1 MRVCLVYHQ
10 RLGDI
15 VRILPIARHL
25 AGQGHEVFIECL
37 PQYHGIFGAVSYVK
51 PSLPEQR
58 ERQNFDRIYE
68 LEIWPNRYEDFRRS
82 GKTWGDYVF
91 GIHPEFA
98 GVHRKPEFDLI
109 EENGRL
115 EDYGLTSEVC
125 IFAPFGY
132 SQMRHFRFSDLLKE
146 CRRLASRRIVI
157 LADNAQTKALLDAG
171 VASRDIL
178 RARSQADLPRLLR
191 DAAEVF
197 AINSAPCVIAGAVRD
212 WFWHV
217 PSGCAQDDHLT
228 PASRVVTIGA

>member
-1 MRVCLVYHQ
+1 MKICLAYSQ

-25 AGQGHEVFIECL
+25 AGQGHEVLIECL

-51 PSLPEQR
+51 PSLTAQR
-58 ERQNFDRIYE
+58 ERQNYDRIYE
-68 LEIWPNRYEDFRRS
+68 LEIWPNRYDDFRRS
-82 GKTWGDYVF
+82 GKTWDDYVF
-91 GIHPEFA
+91 GIYPEFA

-157 LADNAQTKALLDAG
+157 LADAAQATRLIEAG
-171 VASRDIL
+171 VNPSDIM
-178 RARSQADLPRLLR
+178 RARSQGDLPRLLR

-228 PASRVVTIGA
+228 PASRVVTIAA

>member
-37 PQYHGIFGAVSYVK
+37 PQYHGIFGAVSYVA
-51 PSLPEQR
+51 PSPR
-58 ERQNFDRIYE
+58 EHREEIKFDRVYE
-68 LEIWPNRYEDFRRS
+68 LEIWPNRYDDFRRS
-82 GKTWGDYVF
+82 GKTWHEYVF
-91 GIHPEFA
+91 GIFPEFA
-98 GVHRKPEFDLI
+98 EINPRPHFDRI
-109 EENGRL
+109 DDVGGL
-115 EDYGLTSEVC
+115 EDYGLDKDIC

-146 CRRLASRRIVI
+146 CRRLAKRRIVI
-157 LADNAQTKALLDAG
+157 LADGLQAKALRDAG
-171 VASRDIL
+171 VGDSDIL
-178 RARSQADLPRLLR
+178 QANSQADLPRLLR